1 MSSKSKHTAMHNF
14 LILKSFF
21 KFLSRHKVYTSI
33 EIFGLSVSFMF
44 VILIATYIVQEL
56 SIDQTQTKTD
66 NIYVLGSENGF
77 KSAYKIADRLA
88 ERYPEIE
95 QTCVITHSKNMGEI
109 TVPIASS
116 NQQIKAS
123 VLWADS
129 TLQNFFDFE
138 LIAGNRH
145 EFLTNKNYA
154 VVSESFAKKAFPQE
168 DPIGQSIKD
177 AQNNDLIITGVIKDI
192 KNSVLP
198 YADIVS
204 RIENADKPGY
214 SMFHTQFWNA
224 GSVTIFLKAVPGVH
238 LESKNEDLL
247 NFFKE
252 IFWVYSDDIYK
263 DAFFT
268 PFKDI
273 YFSPI
278 SGEILEQGEWS
289 FVMILIVVAF
299 IILVFAIINYIN
311 LTVAQNGFRAKEMAT
326 RRLLGS
332 SRKELFYR
340 LISEAIL
347 LVCISL
353 VAGFFLAFIFCP
365 FANQLLETKLFLTEM
380 FTFRNLSIVVILIL
394 MTGIISGLLPALII
408 SGTKPIE
415 VIKGKFRQQTKMV
428 FSRFF
433 ITFQQLITITLLGV
447 SLTMLLQID
456 HLIKA
461 PLGYTTDN
469 LLHINLNDTHYD
481 QRATLGNELEQ
492 LACVK
497 RVAYSDG
504 FPIDGGGNRT
514 YSYKEKSI
522 SFQVFT
528 GDPVFVDMLG
538 ITILK
543 DNHLANPDGYY
554 ISRLGLEEMG
564 EDESIPSAI
573 FTWGPGDEPIA
584 FAGVIDNFHIKDRTN
599 AISPLLLQI
608 KKSEDFYIRDI
619 TLEVEGSH
627 KAAFKQIKNT
637 YEQITGFP
645 FPGKFVDQRIAES
658 FSSQIRISRII
669 ILFTFIA
676 LLISLLGLLAMSTY
690 FTQQRLREIA
700 VRKVFGSTILQILV
714 KLTMTF
720 INYVLIAF
728 VLSIPIIWYTIR
740 DWLSGY
746 SYRINLHPL
755 IFIAAG
761 GICLIISTL
770 TVFWQN
776 YQAAIIN
783 PAESMKAE

>member
-1 MSSKSKHTAMHNF
+1 MRNF
-14 LILKSFF
+14 FNLKAFL
-21 KFLSRHKVYTSI
+21 KFLSRHKAYTSI

-56 SIDQTQTKTD
+56 SMDKKQTKTD

-77 KSAYKIADRLA
+77 GSAYKIADRLL

-95 QTCVITHSKNMGEI
+95 QTCVIAHSKIMGEI

-138 LIAGNRH
+138 LIAGNPN
-145 EFLTNKNYA
+145 EFLTDKNY
-154 VVSESFAKKAFPQE
+154 VVISESFAKKVFPQE

-177 AQNNDLIITGVIKDI
+177 TQNNNLIITGVIKDI

-198 YADIVS
+198 YADILS
-204 RIENADKPGY
+204 RIENADYPGW
-214 SMFHTQFWNA
+214 SMFSTQFWNI
-224 GSVTIFLKAVPGVH
+224 GCVSIFVKAVPGVH
-238 LESKNEDLL
+238 LESKNEDLV
-247 NFFKE
+247 NYFKE
-252 IFWVYSDDIYK
+252 FYWIYTGGTWT
-263 DAFFT
+263 DAFFI

-278 SGEILEQGEWS
+278 HGGGILEQGEWV
-289 FVMILIVVAF
+289 FVMILIAVAL
-299 IILVFAIINYIN
+299 IILLFAIINYIN
-311 LTVAQNGFRAKEMAT
+311 LTVAQTGFRAKEMAT

-332 SRKELFYR
+332 SREELFYK

-353 VAGFFLAFIFCP
+353 AIGLFLAFLFAP
-365 FANQLLETKLFLTEM
+365 FANQLLETKLYLNEM
-380 FTFRNLSIVVILIL
+380 FTFRNLAIIVLLIL
-394 MTGIISGLLPALII
+394 MIGTISGLLPALII

-433 ITFQQLITITLLGV
+433 ITFQQVITITLLAV
-447 SLTMLLQID
+447 SLTMLLQIN

-461 PLGYTTDN
+461 PLGYTTEN
-469 LLHINLNDTHYD
+469 LLHINLKDTEYN
-481 QRATLGNELEQ
+481 QRATLGNELKQ

-497 RVAYSDG
+497 RLAYSTG
-504 FPIDGGGNRT
+504 FPIDRGGNRT
-514 YSYKEKSI
+514 YTYKEKKI
-522 SFQVFT
+522 SFQVFM
-528 GDPVFVDMLG
+528 GDQTFVDMLG
-538 ITILK
+538 LTILR
-543 DNHLANPDGYY
+543 DNQLADPDGYY
-554 ISRLGLEEMG
+554 ISKLGLEEMG

-573 FTWGPGDEPIA
+573 FTWGPGDEPIS
-584 FAGVIDNFHIKDRTN
+584 FAGVIDNFHIEGRTSDL
-599 AISPLLLQI
+599 SPLLLQI
-608 KKSEDFYIRDI
+608 KEPENLYITDL
-619 TLEVEGSH
+619 TLEVEGNH
-627 KAAFKQIKNT
+627 KAAFGQIKNT

-645 FPGKFVDQRIAES
+645 FPGQFVDQRITDL

-690 FTQQRLREIA
+690 FIQQRLREVA
-700 VRKVFGSTILQILV
+700 VRKVFGSTVQQILE

-728 VLSIPIIWYTIR
+728 ILSIPIIWYTMH
-740 DWLSGY
+740 DWLAGY
-746 SYRINLHPL
+746 SYRINLSPL
-755 IFIAAG
+755 IFMTAG
-761 GICLIISTL
+761 GICLTISFL
-770 TVFWQN
+770 TVFWQS

-783 PAESMKAE
+783 PAESMRAE